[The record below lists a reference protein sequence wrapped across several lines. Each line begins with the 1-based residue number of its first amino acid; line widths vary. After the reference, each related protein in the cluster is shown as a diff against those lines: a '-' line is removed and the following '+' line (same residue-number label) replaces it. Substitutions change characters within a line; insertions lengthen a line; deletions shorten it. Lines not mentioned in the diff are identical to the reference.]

1 MGERRTALITGA
13 SSGFGAEF
21 ARLFARDG
29 FDLVLVARSGAAME
43 ELAQVLDGRFG
54 STTTVLPKDLSH
66 PHAVGELVDNL
77 HQRGMAIDALVNNAG
92 FAQYGPFAEAEPEE
106 LVQMLHVNV
115 VALTEL
121 TRALLPGMVERGWG
135 RIVNIGSVGSFAPAP
150 MTGAYAATKAFV
162 LSFSLALADEL
173 KGSGVTVTALCPG
186 PTETGFQA
194 RAAMADSA
202 LIAGRRLDPADE
214 VVRAGYEAMKRGR
227 PYLVTGST
235 SKLFAFGSRFLPRTT
250 ASKIAGRSQRRI
262 AEEGR

>member
-1 MGERRTALITGA
+1 MGDRRTALITGA

-77 HQRGMAIDALVNNAG
+77 HQRGVAIDALVNNAG

-106 LVQMLHVNV
+106 LVEMLHVNV

-135 RIVNIGSVGSFAPAP
+135 RIVNLGSVGSFAPAP

-162 LSFSLALADEL
+162 LFVLAGARRGAEGVGRHRDRAVPRPDRDRVPGAGRDGRLPADRRTAA
-173 KGSGVTVTALCPG
+173 GSGG
-186 PTETGFQA
+186 
-194 RAAMADSA
+194 
-202 LIAGRRLDPADE
+202 
-214 VVRAGYEAMKRGR
+214 
-227 PYLVTGST
+227 
-235 SKLFAFGSRFLPRTT
+235 
-250 ASKIAGRSQRRI
+250 
-262 AEEGR
+262 